1 MPCNT
6 GTVPSLGDLRG
17 KNVRSVE
24 ELEADIKQ
32 LVGISPMTSSDDHSH
47 HHQQRQHHR
56 IAEEEL
62 HLQQQQQQQQH
73 LRAMQQQQ
81 AKKIEMSAFEKF
93 VSLYLSMTVSNF
105 LFHLT

>member
-1 MPCNT
+1 MPCNAS
-6 GTVPSLGDLRG
+6 VAPSLSDLRG

-32 LVGISPMTSSDDHSH
+32 LVGIGTMTSSEDHSH

-81 AKKIEMSAFEKF
+81 QQQQAKKIEMSAFEKF
-93 VSLYLSMTVSNF
+93 VSVS
-105 LFHLT
+105 